1 MKSYSAPEA
10 GQPLEEVESPTP
22 QPNGSEVI
30 IKTIACG
37 VCHSDVH
44 IHSGAFDLGGGNQLP
59 LPLPNP
65 FTLGHEVFGEVKN
78 SFGCSTH
85 PHNTYIIVRTLGPRS
100 EKHAEVRLYPGSR
113 IAELAARGTEL
124 GAWCLGLEPCAC
136 YLEQLGA

>member
-37 VCHSDVH
+37 VCHSEVH

-65 FTLGHEVFGEVKN
+65 FTLGHEVFGEV
-78 SFGCSTH
+78 
-85 PHNTYIIVRTLGPRS
+85 VAMGPD
-100 EKHAEVRLYPGSR
+100 ATDINIGD
-113 IAELAARGTEL
+113 
-124 GAWCLGLEPCAC
+124 
-136 YLEQLGA
+136 